1 MRSKKMVSKNTNFM
15 LLILGIFLFLIGLYL
30 IYFVNGGDEFS
41 RLSTLITAL
50 GGGLIGG
57 STARWYRIKR
67 IEETPNKSKAIEI
80 EYNDERNT
88 LIRYKAKSISGEITN
103 WIFVVVA
110 YICIVKDYSS
120 WLIYSILA
128 IVLSKYIFE
137 AIFIKKY
144 NKEL

>member
-1 MRSKKMVSKNTNFM
+1 M
-15 LLILGIFLFLIGLYL
+15 LLILGISLFLIGLYL

-41 RLSTLITAL
+41 RLSTLVTAL

-57 STARWYRIKR
+57 STARWYRINRTEK
-67 IEETPNKSKAIEI
+67 IPNKSKEIEI

-88 LIRYKAKSISGEITN
+88 FIRYKAKSTSGEITN
-103 WIFVVVA
+103 WIFMLVA

-120 WLIYSILA
+120 WLIYSILG
-128 IVLSKYIFE
+128 IVVSKYILE
-137 AIFIKKY
+137 AIFINKY

>member
-1 MRSKKMVSKNTNFM
+1 MKYEKMISKKTN
-15 LLILGIFLFLIGLYL
+15 LLLLLLGIFLFLIGLYL
-30 IYFVNGGDEFS
+30 IYFVDGGDEFS
-41 RLSTLITAL
+41 RLLTLIIAL

-67 IEETPNKSKAIEI
+67 IEKIPNKSKEIEI

-110 YICIVKDYSS
+110 YVCIVKNYPL
-120 WLIYSILA
+120 WLIYLILG
-128 IVLSKYIFE
+128 IVVSKYIFE
-137 AIFIKKY
+137 IIFIKKY

>member
-1 MRSKKMVSKNTNFM
+1 MKYKKMISKKTNLSLLLLGVS
-15 LLILGIFLFLIGLYL
+15 LFLIGLYL
-30 IYFVNGGDEFS
+30 IYFVDGGDEFS

-57 STARWYRIKR
+57 STARWYRIR
-67 IEETPNKSKAIEI
+67 SIEKMPNKSKEIEI

-110 YICIVKDYSS
+110 YVCIVKNYPS
-120 WLIYSILA
+120 WLICLMLG
-128 IVLSKYIFE
+128 IVVSKYIFE
-137 AIFIKKY
+137 TIFIKKY

>member
-1 MRSKKMVSKNTNFM
+1 MKYKKRINKKSNFM
-15 LLILGIFLFLIGLYL
+15 LLILGITLFLVGLYL

-41 RLSTLITAL
+41 RLSTLVTAL

-57 STARWYRIKR
+57 STARWYRINRVEK
-67 IEETPNKSKAIEI
+67 TPNKSKEIEI

-88 LIRYKAKSISGEITN
+88 FIRYKAKSISGEITN
-103 WIFVVVA
+103 WIFMLVA

-120 WLIYSILA
+120 WLIYSILG
-128 IVLSKYIFE
+128 IVVSKYILE
-137 AIFIKKY
+137 AIFINKY